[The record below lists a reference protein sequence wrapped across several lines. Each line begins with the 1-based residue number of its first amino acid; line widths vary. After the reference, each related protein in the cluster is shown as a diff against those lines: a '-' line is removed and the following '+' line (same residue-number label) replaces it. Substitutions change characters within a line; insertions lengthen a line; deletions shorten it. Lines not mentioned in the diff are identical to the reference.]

1 MNLDKKF
8 FVIIEISPHNI
19 IVLTQGKFPHAN
31 KI

>member
-19 IVLTQGKFPHAN
+19 IVLTQGKPHAN